1 MLTPVL
7 QHILLVED
15 DPDIQ
20 VVAKLAL
27 EAVGGFRVAI
37 CSSGQEALVS
47 LAQQA
52 PDLILLDMM
61 MPDLDGAGTLAALR
75 AMPASAATPVIFMT
89 AKVQPHEVIEYKALG
104 AVGVIAKPF
113 DPMMLSSSIM
123 TLWEQHYAAR

>member
-1 MLTPVL
+1 MNTPAL

-27 EAVGGFRVAI
+27 EAVGGFHVAI
-37 CSSGQEALVS
+37 CSSGQEALTSVIA
-47 LAQQA
+47 LA
-52 PDLILLDMM
+52 PDLVLLDMM
-61 MPDLDGAGTLAALR
+61 MPDLDGADTLAALR
-75 AMPASAATPVIFMT
+75 TMPGSAATPVIFMT

-113 DPMMLSSSIM
+113 DPMTLASSI
-123 TLWEQHYAAR
+123 TSLWEQHHAAR